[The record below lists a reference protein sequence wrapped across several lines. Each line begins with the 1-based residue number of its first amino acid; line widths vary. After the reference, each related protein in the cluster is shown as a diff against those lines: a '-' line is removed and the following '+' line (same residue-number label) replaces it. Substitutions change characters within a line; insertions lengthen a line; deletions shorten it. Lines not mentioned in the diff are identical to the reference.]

1 MDEKKIVRD
10 YFNAVGFDRWRRI
23 YGNDTVSWVQQDIRL
38 GHSKTVETVLQWL
51 GDINNISIC
60 DAGCGVGSL
69 SLPLAEKGGQVWA
82 TDISEQ
88 MIAEAQ
94 RRQQET
100 LGQTQNPH
108 FAVSDLESIQ
118 GQFNTVVCLDVMIHY
133 PETDALRMVKS
144 LTERAEKRLIFSFA
158 PNTPFLSL
166 LKKVG
171 SFFPGSS
178 KATRAYLHREDILVD
193 QLNQLGWQVQQKTR
207 IQTRFYFACLLDV
220 IPFQSESVKES

>member
-10 YFNAVGFDRWRRI
+10 YFNAIGFERWRRI

-38 GHSKTVETVLQWL
+38 GHAQTVDTVLQWL
-51 GDINNISIC
+51 GDVKGISIC

-69 SLPLAEKGGQVWA
+69 SIPLAAKGGQVWA

-100 LGQTQNPH
+100 LGQTQNPQ
-108 FAVSDLESIQ
+108 FAVSDLETIQ

-133 PETDALRMVKS
+133 PESDALRMVKS

-158 PNTPFLSL
+158 PNTPLLSL

-178 KATRAYLHREDILVD
+178 KATRAYLHREALLVD
-193 QLNQLGWQVQQKTR
+193 HLDQLGWKVQQKTQ
-207 IQTRFYFACLLDV
+207 IQTRFYFACLLDAV
-220 IPFQSESVKES
+220 LLGNESVS